1 MWDLGDGTTAVGERP
16 SHTYTSRG
24 SYFVKLTV
32 LDDDGDR
39 DTL

>member
-1 MWDLGDGTTAVGERP
+1 LGDGTTAVGERL